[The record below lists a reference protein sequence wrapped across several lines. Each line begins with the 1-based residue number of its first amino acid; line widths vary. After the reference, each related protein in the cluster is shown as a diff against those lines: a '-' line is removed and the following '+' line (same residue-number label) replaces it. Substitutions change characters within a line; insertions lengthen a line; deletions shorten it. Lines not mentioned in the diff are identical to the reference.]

1 MCFLL
6 VIVKFISFTYRVSEL
21 DSKYTDSICFK
32 ALFSKASTL
41 VDGSWRV
48 SFDVNITEISEI
60 VKLAKLLG
68 DNLQI
73 AVIPIPKDK
82 YRG

>member
-1 MCFLL
+1 
-6 VIVKFISFTYRVSEL
+6 VSTL
-21 DSKYTDSICFK
+21 DSKQVDGICFK

-60 VKLAKLLG
+60 IKLSQLLG
-68 DNLQI
+68 YNLQI
-73 AVIPIPKDK
+73 AVIPLPPKDYK
-82 YRG
+82 NG